1 MITAE
6 VTSDGAVLMLSVRV
20 AGEGS
25 ETRHEV
31 TLSHRDLARLGR
43 PGESAASFV
52 TRCFDFLLEREPKES
67 ILKRFDVS
75 VIADYFAEFEEEIRR
90 PKP

>member
-6 VTSDGAVLMLSVRV
+6 LTADGPVLMVNVRV
-20 AGEGS
+20 ADGGS

-31 TLSHRDLARLGR
+31 TLSHRDLARLGK
-43 PGESAASFV
+43 PGESAESFV
-52 TRCFDFLLEREPKES
+52 TRCFTFLLAREPKES

-75 VIADYFAEFEEEIRR
+75 VIGDYFAEFEEEIRR
-90 PKP
+90 A